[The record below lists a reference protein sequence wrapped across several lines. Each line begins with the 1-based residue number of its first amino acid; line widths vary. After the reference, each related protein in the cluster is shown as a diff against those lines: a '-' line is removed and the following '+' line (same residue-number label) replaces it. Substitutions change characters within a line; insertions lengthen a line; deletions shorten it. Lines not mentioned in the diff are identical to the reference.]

1 MSATA
6 HKSLPLWLKAAL
18 LSLVA
23 GVLFVLFYATEQPI
37 EARGNVPA
45 VERVADRLSDIGT
58 TAAGSY
64 LAERFA
70 LKRRDFEAAARF
82 VEQALRMDPSMP
94 GLRREAL
101 LLFIATEQ
109 WSKAQEVARQIVR
122 EQPRHELAR
131 LVLGIAAF
139 KRRDHAMAVRHFTK
153 AAISPY
159 AVQAGGAMAAWTW
172 AAQGKLP
179 KALEALKALD
189 AYPSLGGVRLYY
201 QALILDHA
209 GQPMRAAAMYEKA
222 WKRWTGSAR
231 LALAYG
237 NFLRRRGKS
246 KEAVGIYET
255 FLKNW
260 ADDAL
265 VRAALQET
273 KRRPR
278 HKPRPFVAN
287 ERAGMAE
294 ALYQVAAW
302 QLDREQVFNA
312 LMYVHLARW
321 LKPTMHEANLLLGR
335 LEELGGRL
343 PQALA
348 AYGRIPRRSPLYATA
363 RLLLAQVHYR
373 LKQPEK
379 GIAILR
385 ALVRRE
391 PENFRAWIVLGD
403 MLRGQKR
410 WTEAEKAYTQAI
422 RLVERRGMRRWQLY
436 YNRGIARERAGKWK
450 LAEQDLR
457 TALKLDPNQPSVLN
471 YLGYSL
477 IDRGERL
484 HEGLALVQRALQLSP
499 MDAYIID
506 SLGWAYFRLGRYED
520 AVRELERAIF
530 HKDEATANPRPDDPV
545 INDHLGDAY
554 WMVGRRLEARFQWR
568 HALENDPDPELKKKL
583 QWKLKHGLTRSEA
596 HKAPKAKNAAAPVAS
611 MEEKPR
617 G

>member
-1 MSATA
+1 MSAL
-6 HKSLPLWLKAAL
+6 SPLRVPLWLKAAL
-18 LSLVA
+18 LSLA
-23 GVLFVLFYATEQPI
+23 GGALLLLFYATERPI
-37 EARGNVPA
+37 EARGNAPVS
-45 VERVADRLSDIGT
+45 ESSMRGLDDIGT

-82 VEQALRMDPSMP
+82 VEQALRMDPGMP

-101 LLFIATEQ
+101 LLFIANEQ
-109 WSKAQEVARQIVR
+109 WNKAAEMARRIVR
-122 EQPRHELAR
+122 DQPRHELAR

-139 KRRDHAMAVRHFTK
+139 NRRDYDAAEHHFAK

-159 AVQAGGAMAAWTW
+159 AVQAAGAMAAWTW
-172 AAQGKLP
+172 QARGDVR
-179 KALEALKALD
+179 KAMEALKALD

-237 NFLRRRGKS
+237 NFLRRQGKS
-246 KEAVGIYET
+246 REAIGIYRA

-260 ADDAL
+260 ADDAM
-265 VRAALQET
+265 VRAALEET
-273 KRRPR
+273 RRHPR
-278 HKPRPFVAN
+278 KKPRPFIAV
-287 ERAGMAE
+287 ERDGMAE

-302 QLDREQVFNA
+302 QLDRDQLFNA
-312 LMYVHLARW
+312 LMYTHLALW
-321 LKPTMHEANLLLGR
+321 LRPQMHEARLLLGR

-348 AYGRIPRRSPLYATA
+348 AYGRIPKGHALYPTA
-363 RLLLAQVHYR
+363 QLLLAQVQYR
-373 LKQPEK
+373 LKRPREA
-379 GIAILR
+379 IAVLR
-385 ALVRRE
+385 ALVRQQ

-410 WTEAEKAYTQAI
+410 WEEAEQAYTRAI
-422 RLVERRGMRRWQLY
+422 RLVERKGMRRWQLY

-450 LAEQDLR
+450 LAEKDLR
-457 TALKLDPNQPSVLN
+457 TALALDPNQPSVLN

-484 HEGLALVQRALQLSP
+484 QEGLKLVQRALQLSP
-499 MDAYIID
+499 LDAYIID
-506 SLGWAYFRLGRYED
+506 SLGWAYFRLGRYEE
-520 AVRELERAIF
+520 AVRELERAVY
-530 HKDEATANPRPDDPV
+530 HLDEATANPRPDDPV

-554 WMVGRRLEARFQWR
+554 WMVGRRLEARYQWR
-568 HALENDPDPELKKKL
+568 HALENNPDPELAKRIR
-583 QWKLKHGLTRSEA
+583 WKLKHGLTDAPDPE
-596 HKAPKAKNAAAPVAS
+596 KAQANEAAPVAS
-611 MEEKPR
+611 ARERPR